1 MTRDISPDIQTVRLC
16 LTEPHECS
24 YLPERMST
32 TAFVDPALFIDVAL
46 YSRMTTLGFRRSG
59 PYLYAPMCSACK
71 ACVPTR
77 LPVAEFKMNRSQK
90 RCWRDNADIA
100 VEQCD
105 AIDLAEHYDLYARYI
120 ESRHSDGDMYPPSV
134 RQFEDFLGKPW
145 ECTQFLEFRVDN
157 KLIGCAVVD
166 LIDNALSAIYTY
178 FDPDHSERG
187 LGNLAVLFQIQ
198 LAQRLGLKY
207 LYLGYWISGCNKM
220 QYKTNYQP
228 LELYRENNWLKA
240 D

>member
-145 ECTQFLEFRVDN
+145 
-157 KLIGCAVVD
+157 
-166 LIDNALSAIYTY
+166 
-178 FDPDHSERG
+178 
-187 LGNLAVLFQIQ
+187 
-198 LAQRLGLKY
+198 
-207 LYLGYWISGCNKM
+207 
-220 QYKTNYQP
+220 
-228 LELYRENNWLKA
+228 
-240 D
+240 